1 MSILSVLFQK
11 GKTVHFKKGEFFMS
25 PNKRPQGVYLLTEG
39 FLISYSE
46 SDTNKKRI
54 QTILKKG
61 DTFPLAWAINN
72 EKRNIYLEALTDGT
86 AQVIEKEIF
95 LDHITHNHEATLEM
109 VSVLLMYLSTYVDRV
124 DNLEYDKVREKVIS
138 RIIFFANR
146 FGIKKEKRILIDLP
160 ITHKLIAESISVSRE
175 NVTRELKNLGKKKL
189 ITFKNRQLVVLDLQ
203 ALKDEL

>member
-39 FLISYSE
+39 FLIYYSE
-46 SDTNKKRI
+46 SD
-54 QTILKKG
+54 KKG